1 MRIRA
6 IAANTFAG
14 LLRNKLIVFFFAGFV
29 CIVLLMMTPLLM
41 LKSMAASAP
50 ETLQSSTYPMI
61 GAVMGMVSGF
71 GSLLAAWAA
80 ADSVWGEM
88 KSGTILAVMARPVR
102 RWEFLLGKYL
112 GVQLLMAVYIVLMF
126 GLSYALAWLG
136 GGRIQSAAPWALIAY
151 PLVRYAIYSAIALLL
166 VTVMHPVVAFGIVM
180 IVSVLASILSP
191 GSLGS
196 FLPPWVR
203 SAVYTVLPS
212 AALLSESRFLTIT
225 EARLKEIPWTDHAVT
240 LAYGL
245 DYALVFFLFAVWA
258 FRRRGLARD

>member
-136 GGRIQSAAPWALIAY
+136 GGRIQSAAPWALIASGHGDASRGGVWDRDDRLC
-151 PLVRYAIYSAIALLL
+151 PRLDPQPRLARVFSAA
-166 VTVMHPVVAFGIVM
+166 VGAERRVHRA
-180 IVSVLASILSP
+180 
-191 GSLGS
+191 SLG
-196 FLPPWVR
+196 R
-203 SAVYTVLPS
+203 
-212 AALLSESRFLTIT
+212 AALGVAVPHHHRSQAERDPLDRPRRHPGLRPGLRAGLFPVRRLGVPPPRPG
-225 EARLKEIPWTDHAVT
+225 ARLSRRA
-240 LAYGL
+240 ASSQ
-245 DYALVFFLFAVWA
+245 ALI
-258 FRRRGLARD
+258 